1 MNYFAKQNSSDEE
14 KIVRGGILLRI
25 FVRGV
30 SKYFFV
36 RQKVVDEE
44 LATRKLLFDGQNNY
58 FEATSTNIRSSI
70 PTRSI
75 FDEESPQRPVILL
88 VTVV

>member
-1 MNYFAKQNSSDEE
+1 MRS
-14 KIVRGGILLRI
+14 KIVPMRKKSYVEVYYYVYLYEEFQNIC
-25 FVRGV
+25 
-30 SKYFFV
+30 FV

-44 LATRKLLFDGQNNY
+44 LATRKLLFDGQKNY

-75 FDEESPQRPVILL
+75 FDEESP
-88 VTVV
+88 

>member
-1 MNYFAKQNSSDEE
+1 MRS
-14 KIVRGGILLRI
+14 KIVPTRKKSYEEVYYYVYLYEE
-25 FVRGV
+25 FQNNC
-30 SKYFFV
+30 FV

-44 LATRKLLFDGQNNY
+44 LATRKLLFDGQKNY

-75 FDEESPQRPVILL
+75 FDEESP
-88 VTVV
+88 